1 MSERLDWADSLK
13 GLAICG
19 VVLVH
24 SGGSHL
30 PSMLGQIGSAGAR
43 GVQLFFIV
51 SAFFTFLSLDRY
63 FNNVNNSELTKHT
76 TMGWLLKKVNR
87 IAPLYYIALIIC
99 LISGSYESNY
109 WHSATSQVSST
120 IDILTHFLFINGL
133 SPYYVNSILST
144 EWFIA
149 DLFLFYV
156 ISLWIYKKI
165 TSVERAFALMT
176 ISVVASTIIS
186 YGASLLTNDG
196 ILTAYI
202 WSFCFI
208 TEFPLWAMGIFIYN
222 LKKQKVLEKFKG
234 NKLVSYSLLLFS
246 ICLIC
251 SVIFRENAMGIYSF
265 GIGFAGLILSQ
276 DMVQCPL
283 ICNKFWATLGKY
295 SFGIYLA
302 HTFVIPLLSKI
313 TVFGTGMSASTRI
326 VFYIIVMAASLL
338 IAALTQKF
346 IETPIAS
353 LGDKLIQKILK
364 TKISIPTK

>member
-13 GLAICG
+13 GFAICG
-19 VVLVH
+19 VVLIH

-30 PSMLGQIGSAGAR
+30 PSIFGQISNAGAR
-43 GVQLFFIV
+43 GVQLFFII

-63 FNNVNNSELTKHT
+63 FNNADNSGLTKHT
-76 TMGWLLKKVNR
+76 SWGWILKKVIR
-87 IAPLYYIALIIC
+87 IAPLYYIALIIS
-99 LISGSYESNY
+99 LNTGNPSSNY
-109 WHSATSQVSST
+109 WHYVTSQVSST

-133 SPYYVNSILST
+133 LPYYVNSILST

-149 DLFLFYV
+149 DLFLFYI
-156 ISLWIYKKI
+156 ISLWIYKRI
-165 TSVERAFALMT
+165 TSAEKAFALM
-176 ISVVASTIIS
+176 SVSIALCMMFA
-186 YGASLLTNDG
+186 YGASLLTSDET
-196 ILTAYI
+196 LTAYI
-202 WSFCFI
+202 RNFCFI
-208 TEFPLWAMGIFIYN
+208 TEFPLWAMGLFIYN

-353 LGDKLIQKILK
+353 LGDKLIQKIFK